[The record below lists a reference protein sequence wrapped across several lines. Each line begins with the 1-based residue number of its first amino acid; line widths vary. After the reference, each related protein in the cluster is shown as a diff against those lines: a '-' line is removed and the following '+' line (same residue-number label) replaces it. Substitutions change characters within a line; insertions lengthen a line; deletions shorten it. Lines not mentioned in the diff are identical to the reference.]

1 MVIMVVGSGSDDD
14 DGDDDDTVLFR
25 LFATSQDHQL
35 HPSGSHSIPRWAFW
49 DRRDR
54 DQKIFPLWPTD
65 GEDIFS
71 LTNRSEDIS
80 SLTNRWWGW
89 SRVQTW
95 WLLNLIWISP
105 LEQLYSGSKH
115 DNFILIQFSNSSSNI
130 WHLERERNWCSRIF
144 KTSREWEKLFLK
156 ITT

>member
-1 MVIMVVGSGSDDD
+1 MMMMVMMTTLFSSGCLPHPKITNYTRAAATAFPGEPFETGETETKRYFLFDQQMVRIFSLWPTEV
-14 DGDDDDTVLFR
+14 R
-25 LFATSQDHQL
+25 
-35 HPSGSHSIPRWAFW
+35 
-49 DRRDR
+49 
-54 DQKIFPLWPTD
+54 IFPLWPTD
-65 GEDIFS
+65 AEDIF
-71 LTNRSEDIS
+71 

-130 WHLERERNWCSRIF
+130 WHLERERNWWSRIF
-144 KTSREWEKLFLK
+144 MTSREWEKLFLK